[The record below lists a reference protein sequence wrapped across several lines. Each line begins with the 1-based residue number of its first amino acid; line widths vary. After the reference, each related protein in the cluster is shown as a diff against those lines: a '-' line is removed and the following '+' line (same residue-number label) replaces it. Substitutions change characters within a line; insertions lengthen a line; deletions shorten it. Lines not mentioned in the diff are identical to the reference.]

1 MKNDRLYLV
10 QIVESIDRIES
21 YTRSG
26 REAFLKSSMIQDAVI
41 RNFEIIGEAAKRIS
55 EPLRADHPELPWR
68 RIAGFRDVLIHG
80 YDRVRPDEVWNVV
93 EQNLS
98 DVKRQMNA
106 ILQALPTE
114 P

>member
-1 MKNDRLYLV
+1 MKDDRLYLV
-10 QIVESIDRIES
+10 QIVESLDKIES

-41 RNFEIIGEAAKRIS
+41 RNFEIIGEAAKRVS

>member
-1 MKNDRLYLV
+1 MKDDRLYLV
-10 QIVESIDRIES
+10 QIVESLDKIES

-41 RNFEIIGEAAKRIS
+41 RNFEIIGEAAKRVS

-106 ILQALPTE
+106 ILQASPTE